1 MIESALKEA
10 TKIIPI
16 YWPLPSFIAT
26 NPLWDE
32 HEAPLQE
39 VLYNLKDIAGV
50 EGVMPLSFYQA
61 LFNKNKL
68 ETDDLVSAIEEYLK
82 ENTDAGSKENL
93 KKTLMDFNLSSFT
106 NLDLGVS
113 RLILVAEKLSRIC
126 NKAIHEEIQKNIL
139 SFLMRYFSHTPMIEN
154 SRSSD
159 TLFHVWHQQVA
170 HYNNELV
177 DIILELETNSWV
189 AADHLLNE
197 FKIPPDERV
206 NYLKKIFYS
215 VLGWSSL
222 IKWLEQRPDNP
233 YFKQPAQLIDLVLI
247 WLCYEKYFYRKNLQP
262 ALFQNNKE
270 HDNNQ
275 NRLHDF
281 KYRFIWQRASE
292 IAYERQLMN
301 KLTIDRFENLSCKQ
315 SKPLV
320 QAIFCIDT
328 RSEGI
333 RRHLE
338 KRTGYET
345 FGFAGFFGFVFNYQN
360 NLILQPFSGH

>member
-10 TKIIPI
+10 TKIIPV

-26 NPLWDE
+26 NPLWDQ
-32 HEAPLQE
+32 HEEPLQE

-61 LFNKNKL
+61 LFNKNKTK
-68 ETDDLVSAIEEYLK
+68 TDDLVSAIEEYLK

-93 KKTLMDFNLSSFT
+93 KKTLMDFNLPSFT
-106 NLDLGVS
+106 NLDLWVS
-113 RLILVAEKLSRIC
+113 RPIIVAEKLSRIC
-126 NKAIHEEIQKNIL
+126 NKDINGEIRKNIML
-139 SFLMRYFSHTPMIEN
+139 FLMSYFSHTNKIEN
-154 SRSSD
+154 SKSSN

-170 HYNNELV
+170 RYNKELV
-177 DIILELETNSWV
+177 DIILELETNSWG
-189 AADHLLNE
+189 AADHLLNQ
-197 FKIPPDERV
+197 FKIPPDEQV
-206 NYLKKIFYS
+206 NYFKKIFYS

-262 ALFQNNKE
+262 TLFQNNKNY
-270 HDNNQ
+270 DSNQ
-275 NRLHDF
+275 NRLTDF

-292 IAYERQLMN
+292 ITYERQLMN
-301 KLTIDRFENLSCKQ
+301 KLTVDKFENLSCKQ

-338 KRTGYET
+338 KRTGY
-345 FGFAGFFGFVFNYQN
+345 
-360 NLILQPFSGH
+360 